1 MLRALLL
8 VVDPSRTW
16 EAIKNDHHSVVRL
29 TLQLVIPLLLVTSV
43 GEALGFMRLGVEHG
57 RLTETVTEAPLELAV
72 RYEAVQ
78 TVFTLFIIYGG
89 SALLKVIGSSFHRRH
104 SYVECFTTLAYS
116 IAPLLLLRLLDGV
129 PAINTWVCYGIGIFL
144 TISLLYRGIPF
155 IMRPDPSN
163 ALGLFMLCTLLLLVT
178 TGLSHFVAQMVLEEK
193 FLAAR

>member
-16 EAIKNDHHSVVRL
+16 GAIKDDQHSAVRL
-29 TLQLVIPLLLVTSV
+29 TFQLVIPLLLVTSV
-43 GEALGFMRLGVEHG
+43 GEAWGFMQLGIEQG
-57 RLTETVTEAPLELAV
+57 RVTETVAKASLDLAG

-78 TVFTLFIIYGG
+78 AVFTLFIIYAG
-89 SALLKVIGSSFHRRH
+89 SALLKVIGASFHRRH
-104 SYVECFTTLAYS
+104 SYTECFTTLAYC

-155 IMRPDPSN
+155 VMRPDPSN
-163 ALGLFMLCTLLLLVT
+163 ALGLFMLCALLLLVA
-178 TGLSHFVAQMVLEEK
+178 TGLAHYVAQLVLEER